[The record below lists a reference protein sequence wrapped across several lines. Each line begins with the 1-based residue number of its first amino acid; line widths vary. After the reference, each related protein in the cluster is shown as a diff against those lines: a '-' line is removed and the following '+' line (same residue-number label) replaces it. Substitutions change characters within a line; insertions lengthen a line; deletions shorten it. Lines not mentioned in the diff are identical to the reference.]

1 MDTNRAQPTPDPK
14 HRREP
19 IHPDDVEAGV
29 GQARDSDNPLADTKP
44 GSVTNERRDDA
55 QPRSSTKPMAEKKP
69 GSGA

>member
-1 MDTNRAQPTPDPK
+1 MDEKRTNLE

-29 GQARDSDNPLADTKP
+29 GQPRDANDVLADRKP
-44 GSVTNERRDDA
+44 GSGTNVRRDDA